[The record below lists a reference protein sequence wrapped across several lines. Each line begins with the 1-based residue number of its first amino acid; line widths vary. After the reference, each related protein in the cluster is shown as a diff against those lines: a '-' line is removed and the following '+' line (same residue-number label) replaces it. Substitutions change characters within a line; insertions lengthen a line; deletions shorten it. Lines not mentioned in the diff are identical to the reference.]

1 MYTGCVEWPP
11 FRSVPVLSAITQ
23 VSWSKSVTLLP
34 VTDVVLHL
42 ALATCGNP
50 SYQSLDKLL
59 MFTRIDYNLRM
70 LNR

>member
-34 VTDVVLHL
+34 VTADGCC
-42 ALATCGNP
+42 A
-50 SYQSLDKLL
+50 SLGIGHMREPLIPIVRQA
-59 MFTRIDYNLRM
+59 FNVHR
-70 LNR
+70 NRL